1 MQIRTCNFKDKATY
15 LCPVLHVTTWGVL
28 GCTRAA
34 SVCTCMA
41 LQLCEGEQLGWEGF
55 GSAGRDVWLRGAR
68 FCASP
73 QTFVAPHTA
82 MRVYKYIHA
91 ERIREA
97 EHPPFLPNPP
107 CRAVLEASPPALP
120 QPAARPRGSGPCAKR
135 VQISARPALLVP
147 VAPRCGGGAAGS
159 WAPNHRAS
167 GLVLGWVLFP
177 LLHNSLSCPL
187 PSHPCPLTM
196 GATICKT
203 AFLSRTL

>member
-1 MQIRTCNFKDKATY
+1 MPGITCNHMRCVRLHACSLRVHVYGPAAVRRRAVGVGRFRQRWARRMAAGSSF
-15 LCPVLHVTTWGVL
+15 LCFSTNICSICSAAHGDARLQIH
-28 GCTRAA
+28 TRGEDPGGRAP
-34 SVCTCMA
+34 SVPA
-41 LQLCEGEQLGWEGF
+41 QP
-55 GSAGRDVWLRGAR
+55 AV
-68 FCASP
+68 
-73 QTFVAPHTA
+73 
-82 MRVYKYIHA
+82 
-91 ERIREA
+91 
-97 EHPPFLPNPP
+97 P